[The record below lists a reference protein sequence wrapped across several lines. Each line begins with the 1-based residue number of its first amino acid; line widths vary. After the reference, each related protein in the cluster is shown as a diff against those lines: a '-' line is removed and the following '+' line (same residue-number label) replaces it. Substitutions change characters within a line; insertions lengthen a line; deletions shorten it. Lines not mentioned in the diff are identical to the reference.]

1 MTREQFLEQLRQALS
16 GMKAEELE
24 GVISYYDEMLDD
36 RMEAGMTEEAA
47 VNAMEPVQVI
57 AARVLS
63 EADVEAAAPG
73 EGAAKES
80 KEQEIRRPAGDI
92 RRLCVT
98 AENKRIVFRSEE
110 TEEILLRY
118 SIEENTI
125 FELHEDNGTL
135 TLSVPGAVLTGHK
148 GDGYFEADGRYIY
161 APDGWLVRG
170 DVLYLPGDTI
180 ERLFGIEVS
189 VSAARLELSTD
200 KLAVISGGANYY
212 ELNYDAELLYWLPQI
227 INAEAKFE
235 PLAGQIGVG
244 NVVMNR
250 LSSPDFPDT
259 IFEVIYDTEHTIQ
272 FEPISTGGIFMEPT
286 EQATIA
292 AYLCLEGCS
301 TVGDCLYFVNPDYGS
316 GWFDSSLELVETIGH
331 HNFYK

>member
-1 MTREQFLEQLRQALS
+1 MLSMLLALC
-16 GMKAEELE
+16 L
-24 GVISYYDEMLDD
+24 LC
-36 RMEAGMTEEAA
+36 
-47 VNAMEPVQVI
+47 PC
-57 AARVLS
+57 L
-63 EADVEAAAPG
+63 AAAADNGDAQSMPVYIDG
-73 EGAAKES
+73 LLSARAYVSGKTVFLPPEAVCAA
-80 KEQEIRRPAGDI
+80 AG
-92 RRLCVT
+92 LSM
-98 AENKRIVFRSEE
+98 NWS
-110 TEEILLRY
+110 
-118 SIEENTI
+118 
-125 FELHEDNGTL
+125 EDNGTL
-135 TLSVPGAVLTGHK
+135 TLSVPSAVLTGLK
-148 GDGYFEADGRYIY
+148 GNGYFEADERYIY
-161 APDGWLVRG
+161 APDGWLVKG
-170 DVLYLPGDTI
+170 DVLYLPSDAV

-189 VSAARLELSTD
+189 VSAERMELSTED
-200 KLAVISGGANYY
+200 LAVISGGANYY

-259 IFEVIYDTEHTIQ
+259 IFEVIYDMEHTVQ
-272 FEPISTGGIFMEPT
+272 FEPISTGGIFQEPT

>member
-1 MTREQFLEQLRQALS
+1 MEYRGFERISETDADINHIVCINQNWPVTHNSWNYLEHARPNDGIIYIKTGQAVYTMT
-16 GMKAEELE
+16 
-24 GVISYYDEMLDD
+24 
-36 RMEAGMTEEAA
+36 
-47 VNAMEPVQVI
+47 
-57 AARVLS
+57 
-63 EADVEAAAPG
+63 
-73 EGAAKES
+73 
-80 KEQEIRRPAGDI
+80 
-92 RRLCVT
+92 
-98 AENKRIVFRSEE
+98 
-110 TEEILLRY
+110 
-118 SIEENTI
+118 
-125 FELHEDNGTL
+125 
-135 TLSVPGAVLTGHK
+135 
-148 GDGYFEADGRYIY
+148 DGRELST
-161 APDGWLVRG
+161 DSG

-189 VSAARLELSTD
+189 VSVARLELSTD

>member
-1 MTREQFLEQLRQALS
+1 MRKLALRRALALLLALCLLCPGLAAAADDGGAQSVPVYIDGLLSARAYVSGEAVFLPP
-16 GMKAEELE
+16 
-24 GVISYYDEMLDD
+24 
-36 RMEAGMTEEAA
+36 EAVCA
-47 VNAMEPVQVI
+47 
-57 AARVLS
+57 AARLS
-63 EADVEAAAPG
+63 M
-73 EGAAKES
+73 S
-80 KEQEIRRPAGDI
+80 W
-92 RRLCVT
+92 
-98 AENKRIVFRSEE
+98 S
-110 TEEILLRY
+110 
-118 SIEENTI
+118 
-125 FELHEDNGTL
+125 EDNGTL

-148 GDGYFEADGRYIY
+148 DDGYFEADGRYIY
-161 APDGWLVRG
+161 APDGWLVKG
-170 DVLYLPGDTI
+170 DVLYLPSDAV
-180 ERLFGIEVS
+180 ERLFGVKINVS
-189 VSAARLELSTD
+189 EKRDRLELSTD

-259 IFEVIYDTEHTIQ
+259 IFEVIYDTEHTVQ
-272 FEPISTGGIFMEPT
+272 FEPISTGGIFQEPT

-292 AYLCLEGCS
+292 AYLCLEGYS
-301 TVGDCLYFVNPDYGS
+301 TVGGSLYFVNPDYGS

>member
-1 MTREQFLEQLRQALS
+1 MRKLALRRALALLLALCLLCPGLAAAADGGGAQSVPVYIDGLLSARAYVSGQAVFLPP
-16 GMKAEELE
+16 
-24 GVISYYDEMLDD
+24 
-36 RMEAGMTEEAA
+36 EAVCA
-47 VNAMEPVQVI
+47 
-57 AARVLS
+57 AARLS
-63 EADVEAAAPG
+63 M
-73 EGAAKES
+73 S
-80 KEQEIRRPAGDI
+80 W
-92 RRLCVT
+92 
-98 AENKRIVFRSEE
+98 S
-110 TEEILLRY
+110 
-118 SIEENTI
+118 
-125 FELHEDNGTL
+125 EDNGTL

-161 APDGWLVRG
+161 APDGWLVKG
-170 DVLYLPGDTI
+170 DVLYLPSDAV
-180 ERLFGIEVS
+180 ERLFGVKINVS
-189 VSAARLELSTD
+189 EKRDRLELSTD

-250 LSSPDFPDT
+250 LCSPDFPDT
-259 IFEVIYDTEHTIQ
+259 IFEVIYDTEHTVQ
-272 FEPISTGGIFMEPT
+272 FEPISTGGIFQEPT

-292 AYLCLEGCS
+292 AYLCLEGYS
-301 TVGDCLYFVNPDYGS
+301 TVGGSLYFVNPEFGS

>member
-1 MTREQFLEQLRQALS
+1 MRKLALRRALALLLALCLLCPGLAAAADDGGAQSVPVYIDGLLSARAYVSGQAVFLPP
-16 GMKAEELE
+16 
-24 GVISYYDEMLDD
+24 
-36 RMEAGMTEEAA
+36 EAVCA
-47 VNAMEPVQVI
+47 
-57 AARVLS
+57 AARLS
-63 EADVEAAAPG
+63 M
-73 EGAAKES
+73 S
-80 KEQEIRRPAGDI
+80 W
-92 RRLCVT
+92 
-98 AENKRIVFRSEE
+98 S
-110 TEEILLRY
+110 
-118 SIEENTI
+118 
-125 FELHEDNGTL
+125 EDNGTL

-148 GDGYFEADGRYIY
+148 DDGYFEADGRYIY
-161 APDGWLVRG
+161 APDGWLVKG
-170 DVLYLPGDTI
+170 DVLYLPSDAV
-180 ERLFGIEVS
+180 ERLFGVKINVS
-189 VSAARLELSTD
+189 EKRDRLELSTD

-259 IFEVIYDTEHTIQ
+259 IFEVIYDTEHTVQ
-272 FEPISTGGIFMEPT
+272 FEPISTGGIFQEPT

-292 AYLCLEGCS
+292 AYLCLEGYS
-301 TVGDCLYFVNPDYGS
+301 TVGGSLYFVNPEFGS

>member
-1 MTREQFLEQLRQALS
+1 MRKLALRRALALLLALCLLCPGLAAAADDGGAQSVPVYIDGLLSARAYVSGQAVFLPP
-16 GMKAEELE
+16 
-24 GVISYYDEMLDD
+24 
-36 RMEAGMTEEAA
+36 EAVCA
-47 VNAMEPVQVI
+47 
-57 AARVLS
+57 AARLS
-63 EADVEAAAPG
+63 M
-73 EGAAKES
+73 S
-80 KEQEIRRPAGDI
+80 W
-92 RRLCVT
+92 
-98 AENKRIVFRSEE
+98 S
-110 TEEILLRY
+110 
-118 SIEENTI
+118 
-125 FELHEDNGTL
+125 EDNGTL

-161 APDGWLVRG
+161 APDGWLVKG
-170 DVLYLPGDTI
+170 DVLYLPSDAV
-180 ERLFGIEVS
+180 ERLFGVKINVS
-189 VSAARLELSTD
+189 EKRDRLELSTD

-250 LSSPDFPDT
+250 LRSPDFPDT
-259 IFEVIYDTEHTIQ
+259 IFEVIYDTEHTVQ
-272 FEPISTGGIFMEPT
+272 FEPISTGGIFQEPT

-292 AYLCLEGCS
+292 AYLCLEGYS
-301 TVGDCLYFVNPDYGS
+301 TVGGSLYFVNPEFGS

>member
-1 MTREQFLEQLRQALS
+1 MRKSALTLLLALCLLCPGLAAAADGGDAQSMPVYIDGLLSARAYVSGETVFLPPEAVC
-16 GMKAEELE
+16 AA
-24 GVISYYDEMLDD
+24 
-36 RMEAGMTEEAA
+36 AGMS
-47 VNAMEPVQVI
+47 M
-57 AARVLS
+57 S
-63 EADVEAAAPG
+63 W
-73 EGAAKES
+73 S
-80 KEQEIRRPAGDI
+80 
-92 RRLCVT
+92 
-98 AENKRIVFRSEE
+98 
-110 TEEILLRY
+110 
-118 SIEENTI
+118 
-125 FELHEDNGTL
+125 EDNGTL

-148 GDGYFEADGRYIY
+148 GDG
-161 APDGWLVRG
+161 PDGWLVRG